1 MFAFKKKCIILA
13 ISFFSLISFAQK
25 ENQILIHSHNDYLQN
40 VPFWNAFSSGA
51 TIVEADVWL
60 KNNAL
65 YIAHTENEILE
76 NNTLQNLYL
85 KPLQQAVQNKQLS
98 ASRLILMIDVKSNAE
113 KTLKRVISVIKKYP
127 ELIAHNNI
135 EFLISGNRP
144 QPNTYHTYP
153 NYISFDHQ
161 ELTNTLSPEDW
172 DKVAMVSTSFKKY
185 SDWNGKGRLTHTD
198 YDKVTAAIKKAK
210 ELNKP
215 FRFWATP
222 DSKTAWKTFVEL
234 GVAVINTDEPYKC
247 VSYVKTLEE
256 RTTTAIIASKVYMPT
271 YVVDNTKKPIK
282 NVILMIGDGMGLS
295 QISSAV
301 LANNGSL
308 TLTQLKSVGLIKTQ
322 SADDLITDSA
332 AAGTALAT
340 GQKTNNRAIGT
351 DVNGKP
357 LPTLVDILATSNFST
372 GIITTDQITGATPSS
387 FYAKQKDRGETQKI
401 AEDLLKTNLH
411 FFAAG
416 GANLYR
422 ELPVHKKFTLVNN
435 ISEINKN
442 KADKLGVFLADG
454 GVPSI
459 KSGRGNLLAETTKEA
474 IRFLKGKNKPFFLM
488 VEAAQIDSFGHYN
501 DTEGVVAETIDFDRA
516 ITEAIKFADK
526 DGETL
531 VIVTADHE
539 TGGLSVSSG
548 SVADHKIEGGF
559 VTHDHTGVMVPIFA
573 YGPQSYHF
581 SGVYENTEVFSKIL
595 KILEIEK

>member
-13 ISFFSLISFAQK
+13 VGFFSMISFAQK

-40 VPFWNAFSSGA
+40 VPFWNALSSGA
-51 TIVEADVWL
+51 NIIEADVWL

-65 YIAHTENEILE
+65 YIAHTQNEIVE

-85 KPLQQAVQNKQLS
+85 NPLQQAVQNKQLT
-98 ASRLILMIDVKSNAE
+98 ASKLIVMIDVKSNAE
-113 KTLKRVISVIKKYP
+113 KTLKKVISVLKKYP
-127 ELIAHNNI
+127 ELIAQNNI

-144 QPNTYHTYP
+144 KPSTYYTYP
-153 NYISFDHQ
+153 SYIYFDHQ
-161 ELTNTLSPEDW
+161 ELNNTLSPKNW
-172 DKVAMVSTSFKKY
+172 DKVGMVSTSFKKY
-185 SDWNGKGRLTHTD
+185 SEWNGKGRLTHND
-198 YDKVTAAIKKAK
+198 FAKVNEVIVAAKK
-210 ELNKP
+210 LNKP

-222 DSKTAWKTFVEL
+222 DSKTAWRAFVEM
-234 GVAVINTDEPYKC
+234 GVNVINTDMPHKC
-247 VSYVKTLEE
+247 VTYVKTLKN
-256 RTTTAIIASKVYMPT
+256 RTTTALITSNVYKPT
-271 YVVDNTKKPIK
+271 YALDGSKKPIK
-282 NVILMIGDGMGLS
+282 NIILMIGDGMGLA
-295 QISSAV
+295 QISAAV

-308 TLTQLKSVGLIKTQ
+308 TLTQLKSIGLIKTQ

-351 DVNGKP
+351 DVNGEP
-357 LPTLVDILATSNFST
+357 LPSLIDILATSNFLT
-372 GIITTDQITGATPSS
+372 GIITTDQISGATPSS

-416 GANLYR
+416 GANLYK
-422 ELPVHKKFTLVNN
+422 ELPLKEKFTLIDE
-435 ISEINKN
+435 ISEISKS
-442 KADKLGVFLADG
+442 KANKLGVFLADG

-459 KSGRGNLLAETTKEA
+459 KANRGNLLAKTTKEA
-474 IRFLKGKNKPFFLM
+474 ISFLENKNKPFFLM

-501 DTEGVVAETIDFDRA
+501 DTEGVVAETIDFDKA

-531 VIVTADHE
+531 VIITADHE
-539 TGGLSVSSG
+539 TGGLSVSNG
-548 SVADHKIEGGF
+548 SVVDHKIEGGF

-573 YGPQSYHF
+573 YGPQSYNF
-581 SGVYENTEVFSKIL
+581 SGVFENTEVFSKIL
-595 KILEIEK
+595 KTLEIEK